1 MLPAKQTL
9 DVCQGR
15 YIARAYL
22 DESIGLQ
29 FLQETGDRTAVAV
42 PFSGKFGML
51 STYLSRLYA
60 VVDATLCLRAI
71 GFCGMTE

>member
-9 DVCQGR
+9 DVCHGR

-29 FLQETGDRTAVAV
+29 FLQETGDGTAVAV
-42 PFSGKFGML
+42 PFLAKLGMR
-51 STYLSRLYA
+51 SSYLARPHA
-60 VVDATLCLRAI
+60 VVDATLCLRTV
-71 GFCGMTE
+71 GLCGMTE